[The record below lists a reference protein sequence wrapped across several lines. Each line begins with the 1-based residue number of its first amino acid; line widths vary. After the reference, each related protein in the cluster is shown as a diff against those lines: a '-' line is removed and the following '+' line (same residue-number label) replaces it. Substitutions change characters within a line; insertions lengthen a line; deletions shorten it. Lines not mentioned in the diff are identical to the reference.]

1 MKPKVL
7 LRIAAV
13 VMFLHVVGHTIGAA
27 TWKQTNEPAK
37 QEVIKRMVEQKFPFM
52 GTVRSMA
59 EYYDG
64 YGYSSTIA
72 LLLAVTLLWILSG
85 LAERNAVVAAKILLP
100 VSLFLLLLGIDEIIF
115 FFPLAA
121 GMSLLRALLG
131 GLSLLTLR
139 KQEAR

>member
-100 VSLFLLLLGIDEIIF
+100 VSLFLFLLGIDEIIF

-121 GMSLLRALLG
+121 GMSLLGALLG

>member
-121 GMSLLRALLG
+121 GMSLLGALLG

>member
-72 LLLAVTLLWILSG
+72 LLLAVTLLWILFG

-121 GMSLLRALLG
+121 GMSLLGALLG